1 MCVHEILMTTTVFG
15 DRKKSEHTSKKSD
28 PVKKATSRK
37 KSDIH
42 LKNDQ
47 KSEKK
52 QNDEFSHEK
61 SKTGRFIYGPLFLPG
76 ALGGAFYPI
85 YGKVDK
91 VQRCGTFGHLFSYFD
106 LKGPK
111 NVQK

>member
-1 MCVHEILMTTTVFG
+1 MTTTVFG

-37 KSDIH
+37 KSDID

-85 YGKVDK
+85 YG
-91 VQRCGTFGHLFSYFD
+91 TFGAVYNRSWGAGSTLPIFQD
-106 LKGPK
+106 LSLIHI
-111 NVQK
+111 

>member
-37 KSDIH
+37 KSDID

-61 SKTGRFIYGPLFLPG
+61 
-76 ALGGAFYPI
+76 
-85 YGKVDK
+85 
-91 VQRCGTFGHLFSYFD
+91 
-106 LKGPK
+106 
-111 NVQK
+111 

>member
-61 SKTGRFIYGPLFLPG
+61 SKTGRFFYRSLFLPG
-76 ALGGAFYPI
+76 AFGGAFYPI
-85 YGKVDK
+85 YGNMNPNKIGEYTRK
-91 VQRCGTFGHLFSYFD
+91 
-106 LKGPK
+106 
-111 NVQK
+111 

>member
-1 MCVHEILMTTTVFG
+1 MGKVKKATSTVKIATHSKKIKWGNVGKSDFSRNLEGKTVCVHEILMTTTVFG

-37 KSDIH
+37 KSDID

-61 SKTGRFIYGPLFLPG
+61 
-76 ALGGAFYPI
+76 
-85 YGKVDK
+85 
-91 VQRCGTFGHLFSYFD
+91 
-106 LKGPK
+106 
-111 NVQK
+111 

>member
-85 YGKVDK
+85 YGKGKCSDFFIK
-91 VQRCGTFGHLFSYFD
+91 CGSCVFVSIYATCTVH
-106 LKGPK
+106 
-111 NVQK
+111 